1 MDRRRF
7 IKRLSAAGAAPFLL
21 NGQVVKA
28 LTSESPLMKMLAASN
43 SDRVLIFIQLHGGN
57 DGLNMVIP
65 ITNHTEYQLARAN
78 IAIPKTGDRKLLE
91 LDADLPDEQKV
102 GVHPDMTG
110 FRDLY
115 LQKSAAI
122 VRDVGYDNM
131 NMSHF
136 RSRDIWFMG
145 GDYDEYFASGWMGRF
160 LNEEYPGYP
169 DDYPNADMPDPLGLE
184 LGSDVTLAFQ
194 RENSIP
200 AGIAIANP
208 DAFYNLINAVGG
220 DTPPETSYPNN
231 HYGDEMRFLAEMEI
245 KSNDYAGRLKE
256 VFDAGSNSANV
267 TYPTQYP
274 NPAPTPY
281 INNPLSEQLKI
292 IARLLSGGS
301 KTRIFLCRIGGFDTH
316 ADQVEGF
323 DNTYGRH
330 AALLYHLSES
340 VKAFHDDL
348 ADQGIEEKV
357 LSMTF
362 SEFGRRVYSNE
373 SYGTDHGKAAPI
385 LLFGSGLK
393 GGVYGNNPDFN
404 DLDNGNLRH
413 QFDYRQVYTTVL
425 SDWMGAPDSAIVN
438 TYFGDY
444 LSQKLDLIANP
455 LAINDLPDDYS
466 GLNRL
471 DDCYPNPA
479 DTYTTISYHVEDAG
493 KVRLRIYNLSG
504 RMVKEVVNQYQNSG
518 SYSINADVTGLNSGN
533 YIYRLEIGTYSKAKK
548 LVIK

>member
-1 MDRRRF
+1 MDRRKF
-7 IKRLSAAGAAPFLL
+7 IKRMSAAGAAPFLL
-21 NGQVVKA
+21 NGHFVRTLA
-28 LTSESPLMKMLAASN
+28 ADSPLMKMLAASN

-65 ITNHTEYQLARAN
+65 ITNHTEYQLMRAN

-91 LDADLPDEQKV
+91 LDPDLPDEQKV

-110 FRDLY
+110 FRDMF
-115 LQKSAAI
+115 LQNSAAV
-122 VRDVGYDNM
+122 VRDVGYENM

-145 GDYDEYFASGWMGRF
+145 GDYDEYIPSGWMGRF

-169 DDYPNADMPDPLGLE
+169 DNYPTDEMPDPLGLE

-208 DAFYNLINAVGG
+208 DAFYNLINSVGG
-220 DTPPETSYPNN
+220 EIPDDTSYPDN
-231 HYGDEMRFLAEMEI
+231 HYGDEMRYLAQMEV

-256 VFDAGSNSANV
+256 VYDAGKNSENV

-316 ADQVEGF
+316 ADQVESF
-323 DNTYGRH
+323 ENTYGRH
-330 AALLYHLSES
+330 AALLYHVSQS

-348 ADQGIEEKV
+348 ADQGIEDKV

-404 DLDNGNLRH
+404 DLDNGNLKP

-425 SDWMGAPDSAIVN
+425 SDWMGAPDSSIVN
-438 TYFGDY
+438 TGFGDY

-455 LAINDLPDDYS
+455 LAVNDLPDEYNGENELS
-466 GLNRL
+466 
-471 DDCYPNPA
+471 DCYPNPA
-479 DTYTTISYHVEDAG
+479 DIYTTINYRIEKDT
-493 KVRLRIYNLSG
+493 KVYLRIYNLSG
-504 RMVKEVVNQYQNSG
+504 KVVKEIVNQEQRAG
-518 SYSINADVTGLNSGN
+518 AYSVNVDISGLNSGN
-533 YIYRLEIGTYSKAKK
+533 YIYRIDAGNFRKGKK
-548 LVIK
+548 LIIK